1 MRHPLASTSLSTL
14 AAGTA
19 IMSSMAVIH
28 PVNAFT
34 VLLDPSHGSTEN
46 TGSTARLDF
55 SFVQVGSSVKLD
67 LGLHNITNGAT
78 GLGATASTLVGV
90 GFALPALIQRFSY
103 NSSSSAFTQLYGDSS
118 LNRAVLGDA
127 LQI

>member
-103 NSSSSAFTQLYGDSS
+103 NFSSSAFTQLYGDSS